1 MAADDGL
8 HSGVNVVPVAVIVGG
23 VLSLVH
29 VTVLEAVAVLPQAS
43 VAVNVLVCD
52 WAQVPLTGPSLD
64 VTVGVP
70 QASVAVADPSAASIA
85 ADDGLHPGVNVVP
98 VAVITGGVL
107 SPVHVT
113 VLDVVAVLP
122 QASVAVHVLVC
133 DLAQVPLTGPSLD
146 VTVGVPQ
153 ASVAVADP
161 SAASIA
167 ADDGL
172 HPGVNVVPVAVITGG
187 VAAADQVIVL
197 DVVAVLPQASVAVN
211 VLVCDWA
218 QVPLTGPSLEVT
230 VGVPQASVA
239 VADPSAASI
248 APDDGLHPGVNVVP
262 VAVIAGGVL
271 SLVHVTVLEAVAV
284 LPQASVAVHVLVCDL
299 AQLPL
304 TAPSTGVS
312 VNVPQ
317 ASVAVALPRAASI
330 AADDGLHPR
339 VNVVPVAVITGGVA
353 AADQLIV
360 LDVVAVLPQASVAVN
375 VLVCD
380 WAQVPLTGPSLD
392 VTVGVPQASVA
403 VADPSAASIAADDGL
418 HPGVNVVPVAVITGG
433 VLSPV
438 HVTVLEAVAVLP
450 QASVAVHVLV
460 CDLAQVPL
468 TAPSTGVRVNV
479 PQASVAVALPRAA
492 SIAADVGLHPR
503 VNVVPVAVITGGVA
517 AADQVIVLDVVAVLP
532 QASVAVNVL
541 VCDLAQLPL
550 TAPSTGVR
558 VNVPQASVAVADP
571 RAASIAADDG
581 LHPRVNVVPV
591 AVITGGVAAADQLI
605 VLDVVAV
612 LPQASVAVNVLV
624 WD

>member
-70 QASVAVADPSAASIA
+70 QASVAVADPSAASMA

-107 SPVHVT
+107 SLVHVT
-113 VLDVVAVLP
+113 VLEAVAVLP

-133 DLAQVPLTGPSLD
+133 DLAQVPLTAPSTG
-146 VTVGVPQ
+146 VSVNVPQ

-161 SAASIA
+161 RAASIA
-167 ADDGL
+167 ADVGL
-172 HPGVNVVPVAVITGG
+172 HPRVNVVPVAVITGG

-197 DVVAVLPQASVAVN
+197 DVVAVLPQASVAVH

-218 QVPLTGPSLEVT
+218 QVPLT
-230 VGVPQASVA
+230 
-239 VADPSAASI
+239 
-248 APDDGLHPGVNVVP
+248 
-262 VAVIAGGVL
+262 
-271 SLVHVTVLEAVAV
+271 
-284 LPQASVAVHVLVCDL
+284 
-299 AQLPL
+299 
-304 TAPSTGVS
+304 APSPGVS

-330 AADDGLHPR
+330 AADVGLHPR

-353 AADQLIV
+353 AADQVIV